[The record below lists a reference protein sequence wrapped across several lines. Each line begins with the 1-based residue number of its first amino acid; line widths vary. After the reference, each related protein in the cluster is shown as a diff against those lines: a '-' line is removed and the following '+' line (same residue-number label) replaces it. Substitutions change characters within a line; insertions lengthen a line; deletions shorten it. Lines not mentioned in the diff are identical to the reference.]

1 MSCIHYQDKKH
12 NNNTSEKTGSQ
23 EAVQGCRANV
33 IYFKEV
39 GIYDLLGPLNTSL
52 GFTMMFFTRKAGS
65 MKG

>member
-33 IYFKEV
+33 ICFKEV
-39 GIYDLLGPLNTSL
+39 GIYDSL
-52 GFTMMFFTRKAGS
+52 GFTMILFTRKAGS